1 MQTKLKLQ
9 SASKDLEIMQL
20 DFLMHIW
27 PHQLILEK
35 MQKTSTP
42 RVKHISLWI
51 HEPDSNKCH
60 GNLPLNAVMLFA
72 VSQAGAKIS
81 QNWRIFI
88 SQDES
93 FVKQLTI
100 NSFLIFNK
108 TPKK

>member
-1 MQTKLKLQ
+1 
-9 SASKDLEIMQL
+9 
-20 DFLMHIW
+20 
-27 PHQLILEK
+27 

-51 HEPDSNKCH
+51 REPDSNKNH
-60 GNLPLNAVMLFA
+60 ESLPWNAVMLFA
-72 VSQAGAKIS
+72 GSQAGAKLS

-100 NSFLIFNK
+100 NSFFDF
-108 TPKK
+108 